1 MTEPFRPP
9 LLIVADS
16 PEALTDLC
24 GISLLE
30 RMRRIAL
37 HLGFRE
43 AMILSNSVKTV
54 TTHVANESWHRAEV
68 SLTFRKRT
76 GAKVTVGDILD
87 CLAPLK
93 VASDGLILVVFAGFY
108 CDERLLRS
116 LADAQTNSALIDSD
130 PPSIIAPLL
139 ENSDTHSSGRLLC
152 AALLSSAWFSRKNR
166 ANALVEEVTSDV
178 MAGRIARV
186 DAARQQA
193 YVRSMRRSVRP
204 VFFPAPSF
212 ERRPLAERWLRDAT
226 QKGVL
231 DFPALVHAPIEKW
244 LVSHLCRTT
253 ITPNQITLGT
263 GVLGLG
269 VTLLYACGY
278 LWAGVLLALVIGV
291 LDGIDGKLARLK
303 AQTTKL
309 GKKEHD
315 LDYLVETSW
324 WTALAYHFHATGQIR
339 YAYVIFF
346 AFFAF
351 HRLER
356 GAKKAVQRRIRR
368 NLDDFA
374 PFDRLLRIVAGRRN
388 VYTWLFAFFLV
399 IGAPATGFIWLCSWG
414 VASAVIYIFRALQ
427 VGFTGQDKVALP
439 STPS

>member
-16 PEALTDLC
+16 PEALMDLC

-37 HLGFRE
+37 QLGFHE
-43 AMILSNSVKTV
+43 AMILSNSVKTMA
-54 TTHVANESWHRAEV
+54 THVANESWRRADV
-68 SLTFRKRT
+68 SLTFREHT
-76 GAKVTVGDILD
+76 GANVTVGDILD
-87 CLAPLK
+87 CLTALR
-93 VASDGLILVVFAGFY
+93 VASDGRILIVFASFY

-116 LADAQTNSALIDSD
+116 LADAPTNSALIDSD

-139 ENSDTHSSGRLLC
+139 EKSDSHSSRLLC
-152 AALLSSAWFSRKNR
+152 AALLSSEWLSQKNR
-166 ANALVEEVTSDV
+166 AGTLLEELISDM

-186 DAARQQA
+186 DAARQEA
-193 YVRSMRRSVRP
+193 YVASMRRSVRP
-204 VFFPAPSF
+204 VFFPAPSL
-212 ERRPLAERWLRDAT
+212 ERRPLAERLLRDAT

-231 DFPALVHAPIEKW
+231 DFPAIVHAPIEKW

-263 GVLGLG
+263 AVLGLG

-278 LWAGVLLALVIGV
+278 LWAGALLALVIGV

-315 LDYLVETSW
+315 LDYFVETSW
-324 WTALAYHFHATGQIR
+324 WMALAYHFHATGQVR
-339 YAYVIFF
+339 YPYVIFF
-346 AFFAF
+346 IFFAF
-351 HRLER
+351 QRLER
-356 GAKKAVQRRIRR
+356 MAIQAVQRRIGR
-368 NLDDFA
+368 NLDDFT
-374 PFDRLLRIVAGRRN
+374 PFDRLVRIVAGRRN
-388 VYTWLFAFFLV
+388 IYTWLFTFFLV
-399 IGAPATGFIWLCSWG
+399 IRAPATGFIWICFWG
-414 VASAVIYIFRALQ
+414 VASAVIHIIRVLQ
-427 VGFTGQDKVALP
+427 IGFTGEDRVAP
-439 STPS
+439 TSSSP

>member
-1 MTEPFRPP
+1 MTEPYRPP

-37 HLGFRE
+37 QLGFRE

-54 TTHVANESWHRAEV
+54 ASHVANESWHRTDV
-68 SLTFRKRT
+68 LLTFRERT

-87 CLAPLK
+87 CLAALR
-93 VASDGLILVVFAGFY
+93 VAADGRILIVFAGFY

-116 LADAQTNSALIDSD
+116 LAAAQTNSALIDSD

-139 ENSDTHSSGRLLC
+139 ENSDGHSSRLLC
-152 AALLSSAWFSRKNR
+152 AALLLSEWLSRKSR
-166 ANALVEEVTSDV
+166 AGTLVEEITSDT
-178 MAGRIARV
+178 MARRIERV
-186 DAARQQA
+186 DAARQHA
-193 YVRSMRRSVRP
+193 YIRSMRRSVRP
-204 VFFPAPSF
+204 VFFPAPSL
-212 ERRPLAERWLRDAT
+212 ERRPLAEGLLRDAT

-231 DFPALVHAPIEKW
+231 DFPALLHAPIEKW
-244 LVSHLCRTT
+244 LVSHLCRTS

-269 VTLLYACGY
+269 VTLLYAVGY
-278 LWAGVLLALVIGV
+278 LWAGALLALVIGV

-309 GKKEHD
+309 GKREHD
-315 LDYLVETSW
+315 LDYFVETSW
-324 WTALAYHFHATGQIR
+324 WAALAYHFHATGQIR
-339 YAYVIFF
+339 YAYAIFF

-356 GAKKAVQRRIRR
+356 VAKQAVQRRIGRS
-368 NLDDFA
+368 LDDFA
-374 PFDRLLRIVAGRRN
+374 PFDRFVRIVAGRRN
-388 VYTWLFAFFLV
+388 IYTWLFTFFLV
-399 IGAPATGFIWLCSWG
+399 IGAPATGFICLCFWG
-414 VASAVIYIFRALQ
+414 VASAVINIFRALQ
-427 VGFTGQDKVALP
+427 IGFTGQDKVAP
-439 STPS
+439 TSTPS

>member
-1 MTEPFRPP
+1 MTEPYRPP

-43 AMILSNSVKTV
+43 AMILSNSVKSV
-54 TTHVANESWHRAEV
+54 AAHVANESWRRADV
-68 SLTFRKRT
+68 SLRFRERT

-87 CLAPLK
+87 RLAALG
-93 VASDGLILVVFAGFY
+93 VAGDGQILVVFAGFY

-116 LADAQTNSALIDSD
+116 LADAQTNSVLIDSD
-130 PPSIIAPLL
+130 PPSFVAPLL
-139 ENSDTHSSGRLLC
+139 KNSDNDSSWLLC
-152 AALLSSAWFSRKNR
+152 AALLSSEWLSRKNR
-166 ANALVEEVTSDV
+166 ADLLEGEINSDT
-178 MAGRIARV
+178 MTGLITRV
-186 DAARQQA
+186 DAALQQA
-193 YVRSMRRSVRP
+193 YVGSMRRSVRP
-204 VFFPAPSF
+204 VFFPAPSL
-212 ERRPLAERWLRDAT
+212 ERRPLAERLLRDAT

-244 LVSHLCRTT
+244 LVAHLCRTT
-253 ITPNQITLGT
+253 ITPNQITFGT
-263 GVLGLG
+263 AVLGLG

-315 LDYLVETSW
+315 LDYLIETSW
-324 WTALAYHFHATGQIR
+324 WMALAYHFHATGQVR
-339 YAYVIFF
+339 YAYIIFF

-356 GAKKAVQRRIRR
+356 MAKKAVQRRIGR

-374 PFDRLLRIVAGRRN
+374 PFDRLVRIVAGRRN
-388 VYTWLFAFFLV
+388 IYTWLFAFFLV
-399 IGAPATGFIWLCSWG
+399 IGAPATGFISLCLWG
-414 VASAVIYIFRALQ
+414 VASAVIHILRALQ
-427 VGFTGQDKVALP
+427 IGFAGQDKVAST

>member
-16 PEALTDLC
+16 PGALTELC
-24 GISLLE
+24 GISMLE

-43 AMILSNSVKTV
+43 AMILSNSVKAV
-54 TTHVANESWHRAEV
+54 ATHVANESWHRTDV
-68 SLTFRKRT
+68 SLTFRERT
-76 GAKVTVGDILD
+76 GAKVTV
-87 CLAPLK
+87 
-93 VASDGLILVVFAGFY
+93 
-108 CDERLLRS
+108 
-116 LADAQTNSALIDSD
+116 ADAQTNPALIDSD
-130 PPSIIAPLL
+130 PPSIIAPLS
-139 ENSDTHSSGRLLC
+139 ENLDTHSSGRLLC
-152 AALLSSAWFSRKNR
+152 AALLSSEWLSRKNR
-166 ANALVEEVTSDV
+166 ASTLVEEIISDT

-193 YVRSMRRSVRP
+193 YVGSMRRSVRP

-212 ERRPLAERWLRDAT
+212 ERRPLAERLLRDAT

-244 LVSHLCRTT
+244 LVLHLCRTT

-309 GKKEHD
+309 GKREHD
-315 LDYLVETSW
+315 LDYFVETSW
-324 WTALAYHFHATGQIR
+324 WAALAYRFHATGQIR
-339 YAYVIFF
+339 YAYVIFS

-351 HRLER
+351 HMLER
-356 GAKKAVQRRIRR
+356 VAKKAVKR
-368 NLDDFA
+368 
-374 PFDRLLRIVAGRRN
+374 
-388 VYTWLFAFFLV
+388 
-399 IGAPATGFIWLCSWG
+399 
-414 VASAVIYIFRALQ
+414 
-427 VGFTGQDKVALP
+427 
-439 STPS
+439 

>member
-1 MTEPFRPP
+1 MTEPFLPP

-37 HLGFRE
+37 QLGFRE
-43 AMILSNSVKTV
+43 AMILSNSVKAMA
-54 TTHVANESWHRAEV
+54 THVANESWRHADV
-68 SLTFRKRT
+68 SLTFRERT

-87 CLAPLK
+87 CVAVLR
-93 VASDGLILVVFAGFY
+93 VASAGRTLVVFAGFY

-116 LADAQTNSALIDSD
+116 LSDAQTNSVLIDSD

-139 ENSDTHSSGRLLC
+139 ENSDGHPTRLLC
-152 AALLSSAWFSRKNR
+152 AALLSSEWLSLKNR
-166 ANALVEEVTSDV
+166 AGRLAEEVTSDTKT
-178 MAGRIARV
+178 GRIARV

-204 VFFPAPSF
+204 VFFPAPSLQ
-212 ERRPLAERWLRDAT
+212 RRPLAERLLRDAT

-244 LVSHLCRTT
+244 LVAHRCRTT

-278 LWAGVLLALVIGV
+278 LWPGVLLALLVGV

-303 AQTTKL
+303 VQTTRL
-309 GKKEHD
+309 GKREHD

-324 WTALAYHFHATGQIR
+324 WAALAYHFHATGQIR

-351 HRLER
+351 ERLER
-356 GAKKAVQRRIRR
+356 VAKRAVQRRIGR

-374 PFDRLLRIVAGRRN
+374 PFDRFVRIVAGRRN
-388 VYTWLFAFFLV
+388 IYTWLFTFFLV
-399 IGAPATGFIWLCSWG
+399 IGAPATGFIWLCFWG
-414 VASAVIYIFRALQ
+414 MASALIHIFRALQ
-427 VGFTGQDKVALP
+427 IGFTGQDKVAP
-439 STPS
+439 TSTLS

>member
-16 PEALTDLC
+16 PEALTELC

-30 RMRRIAL
+30 RMRRVAL
-37 HLGFRE
+37 QLGFRE
-43 AMILSNSVKTV
+43 AMILSNSAKTMA
-54 TTHVANESWHRAEV
+54 THVGNESWRRADV
-68 SLTFRKRT
+68 SLAFRGRT

-87 CLAPLK
+87 CLAGLRIG
-93 VASDGLILVVFAGFY
+93 SDKRVLVVFADFY

-116 LADAQTNSALIDSD
+116 LADAQTDSALIDSD
-130 PPSIIAPLL
+130 PPPSIAPLL
-139 ENSDTHSSGRLLC
+139 ENSDSQSSRLLC
-152 AALLSSAWFSRKNR
+152 AALLSSEWLSRKNP
-166 ANALVEEVTSDV
+166 AGALVEEITADT

-186 DAARQQA
+186 DAARQQT
-193 YVRSMRRSVRP
+193 YVESMRRSVRP
-204 VFFPAPSF
+204 VFFPAPSL
-212 ERRPLAERWLRDAT
+212 ERRPLAERLLRDAT

-263 GVLGLG
+263 AILGLG

-278 LWAGVLLALVIGV
+278 LWAGALLALVIGV
-291 LDGIDGKLARLK
+291 LDGVDGKLARLK

-315 LDYLVETSW
+315 LDYFVETSW
-324 WTALAYHFHATGQIR
+324 WMALAYHFQVTGQIR
-339 YAYVIFF
+339 YAYIIFF

-356 GAKKAVQRRIRR
+356 MAIRFVQRRIGR
-368 NLDDFA
+368 NLDDFT
-374 PFDRLLRIVAGRRN
+374 PFDRLVRMVAGRRN
-388 VYTWLFAFFLV
+388 IYTWLFTFFLI
-399 IGAPATGFIWLCSWG
+399 IGAPAVGFIWLCFWG
-414 VASAVIYIFRALQ
+414 MASAVIHIFRALQ
-427 VGFTGQDKVALP
+427 IGFMGQDKVAP
-439 STPS
+439 TSTAS